1 MKNKIANKYAS
12 ESVNRCEVFQGSNTF
27 AEVIRHHTCG
37 CNEDLYVVYSYGHH
51 FPMYVYD
58 YSTREW
64 YENSEKYSPTTSK
77 HQSQCRPRFEIT
89 REFNTE
95 DLIDLIN
102 RGGLAEW
109 VKWKAVA

>member
-1 MKNKIANKYAS
+1 MEVIMKNKIANKDAREYI
-12 ESVNRCEVFQGSNTF
+12 NRCEDFTGNNTF
-27 AEVIRHHTCG
+27 GQREVNQYI
-37 CNEDLYVVYSYGHH
+37 VYSYSTH

-64 YENSEKYSPTTSK
+64 YENSDKYSRTTSK

>member
-1 MKNKIANKYAS
+1 MEVIMKNKIANKDAREYI
-12 ESVNRCEVFQGSNTF
+12 NRCEDFTGNNTF
-27 AEVIRHHTCG
+27 GQREVNQYI
-37 CNEDLYVVYSYGHH
+37 VYSYSTH

-64 YENSEKYSPTTSK
+64 YENSDKYSRTTSK
-77 HQSQCRPRFEIT
+77 HQSQCRPRFEIKQK
-89 REFNTE
+89 FNTE
-95 DLIDLIN
+95 ELKQLIG